1 MTTLYRRLV
10 DLPPGWLPELGDVRT
25 TDEALG
31 AGIELDELGYMV
43 ADAGSRRRRPPLV
56 VAVTEEEAEALL
68 HEPDGPVAGALMA
81 WVRSQHRIG
90 PGRYLARPG
99 LHTRRLTL
107 WWDGEPRADVHHRS
121 RSRRSARYTL
131 DADVLAWVAAES
143 ARRGES
149 QSDVV
154 QGALRARMAG

>member
-1 MTTLYRRLV
+1 MSTIYRRLV

-25 TDEALG
+25 TDEALA
-31 AGIELDELGYMV
+31 AGCELDELGRRL
-43 ADAGSRRRRPPLV
+43 ASEARRRKRPLLAL
-56 VAVTEEEAEALL
+56 AVTEEEAEALR
-68 HEPDGPVAGALMA
+68 HEPDGEVATRLRRLAREQA
-81 WVRSQHRIG
+81 SAA
-90 PGRYLARPG
+90 GRYLVRTLRA
-99 LHTRRLTL
+99 RRLTL
-107 WWDGEPRADVHHRS
+107 WWDGEPRAEVHQRS

-154 QGALRARMAG
+154 QGALRARMGGAR

>member
-10 DLPPGWLPELGDVRT
+10 DLPPGWLPELGDART
-25 TDEALG
+25 TDEALAAG
-31 AGIELDELGYMV
+31 AELDELGRRL
-43 ADAGSRRRRPPLV
+43 AAEARRRGRPLLAL
-56 VAVTEEEAEALL
+56 AVTEEEAEALL
-68 HEPDGPVAGALMA
+68 HEPDGETATRLRRLAREQAGAAGCYL
-81 WVRSQHRIG
+81 VRS
-90 PGRYLARPG
+90 

-107 WWDGEPRADVHHRS
+107 WWDGEPRVDVHHRS